1 MANLWSEEFT
11 ADERL
16 MAEQAVLQY
25 RALRQAC
32 VAAPQGKVLA
42 IAERLAVDHGRE
54 AMRVQ
59 LETALQR
66 EAAEAEKKGAR
77 AAPARSANC
86 SAPTAGAKPA
96 RSSRRRVR

>member
-1 MANLWSEEFT
+1 MANLWAEEFT
-11 ADERL
+11 AEERL

-25 RALRQAC
+25 RALREAC
-32 VAAPQGKVLA
+32 AAAPQGKVLA
-42 IAERLAVDHGRE
+42 IAERLAVDQGRE

-77 AAPARSANC
+77 AEPASSVRPSG
-86 SAPTAGAKPA
+86 PTAAVKRA
-96 RSSRRRVR
+96 TSSRRRAR

>member
-11 ADERL
+11 PEERL

-25 RALRQAC
+25 RALRDAC
-32 VAAPQGKVLA
+32 AAAPHGKVLA
-42 IAERLAVDHGRE
+42 IAERLAVDQGRE

-77 AAPARSANC
+77 AAVARAVTSHGR
-86 SAPTAGAKPA
+86 TAAAKPA
-96 RSSRRRVR
+96 RSSRRQGP